1 MIYLSIYLYI
11 YIEFDKTFG
20 SSFVGEKQRLFM
32 EINILLIIIIFLIGL
47 VNENTALK
55 TELSELRGE
64 RERERERERCHLFS
78 VGHFVTVQT
87 QYKESLQTLQDQTSL
102 ITQLESDLTRIQ
114 PYLPPRTEGEVIDN
128 ILIIN
133 YNC

>member
-1 MIYLSIYLYI
+1 ML
-11 YIEFDKTFG
+11 
-20 SSFVGEKQRLFM
+20 EKNRGLFL
-32 EINILLIIIIFLIGL
+32 EVNTLLIIVIFLLGL
-47 VNENTALK
+47 VNENTSLK

-64 RERERERERCHLFS
+64 RERERERERDVCPLFS
-78 VGHFVTVQT
+78 VGHFVTIQT

-114 PYLPPRTEGEVIDN
+114 PYLPPRTEGEVINN